1 MASLSSPYQSDTICE
16 VVPDCAKIAGKLSAS
31 SVITGRRRVRIVP
44 QSGQVYNLGS
54 GGASTVNIMLQDGQS
69 YLDPMSC
76 VLSFSVKSWDSATAG
91 NVCVP
96 DDGAWSVFRRLLV
109 SVNSTLFDDVDFVAK
124 KANAELYASASQ
136 NWYDNVG
143 SMLGMWK
150 YSQGAYS
157 FLGTGTGAT
166 KDVLLTK
173 YNVVRDGTAGG
184 GKVATWAKRV
194 QSASAITSPTLPGN
208 KFFVPLSLLSNF
220 FRNDTLLPLR
230 NMGQLMIQLNTA
242 SALEATYNSP
252 AGTPNVQISDLT
264 LEADFVSLHP
274 EYVAMMD
281 GLMETPGEHGVH
293 IPFDA
298 HLVATQNIAGGNTGV
313 GQQSVI
319 ISKASQNLRSVQVVV
334 QSQPGLSAGP
344 YFKQSTFS
352 SPGLVDIQVRIGSY
366 YYPAFTSIG
375 ENRAFADLHNAFGS
389 AGFENGSGLCD
400 INNYYIATA
409 SDGTLWI
416 NNAGTWVQTN
426 TTATSVGGAYHSDCW
441 TWAYS
446 FDQLRRAK
454 LEQSGHPD
462 LQGVN
467 TLTSSGSQIVV
478 QLNANPYEPS
488 VLVGIVRFTR
498 VLQIAGASTRI
509 IG

>member
-76 VLSFSVKSWDSATAG
+76 VLSFSVKSWDSGTAG

-109 SVNSTLFDDVDFVAK
+109 SVNSTLFDDVDFLAK
-124 KANAELYASASQ
+124 RANAELYASASQ

-194 QSASAITSPTLPGN
+194 QSTSAITNPTLPGN
-208 KFFVPLSLLSNF
+208 KFYVPLSLLSNF

-242 SALEATYNSP
+242 SALEATYNNP

-274 EYVAMMD
+274 EYVSMMD
-281 GLMETPGEHGVH
+281 MMMETPGEHGVH

-298 HLVATQNIAGGNTGV
+298 HLVATQNITGGNTGG

-334 QSQPGLSAGP
+334 QSQTGLSTGAF
-344 YFKQSTFS
+344 FKQSTFS
-352 SPGLVDIQVRIGSY
+352 NPGLVDVQVRIGSY

-389 AGFENGSGLCD
+389 SGFENGSGLCD
-400 INNYYIATA
+400 INNYYIATD
-409 SDGTLWI
+409 SDGNLWI

-426 TTATSVGGAYHSDCW
+426 TTATSVGGAYHSDCF
-441 TWAYS
+441 TWAYC

-478 QLNANPYEPS
+478 QLNAYPKEAS